1 MDNAAETLLIIVSAT
16 LSVFLIVAIIAIIK
30 WIRIMKHVEVIV
42 EKAENVAG
50 SVESA
55 ASSLQKG
62 AASASVLNVLGNIVS
77 SVQNRKK

>member
-1 MDNAAETLLIIVSAT
+1 MDNAAEALLIIVSAT
-16 LSVFLIVAIIAIIK
+16 LSIFLVVGIIALIK

-50 SVESA
+50 SVEAA
-55 ASSLQKG
+55 ASSIQKG
-62 AASASVLNVLGNIVS
+62 AASASVLSVIGNIVS